1 MFELGFVFKFQ
12 AYDVF
17 QVVIVSPADNLLGFY
32 PADGEIPEV
41 SLYHSS
47 GWCSPTTV
55 EHIFQ
60 LVFEIINTIWLLPGG
75 NPSGQD

>member
-1 MFELGFVFKFQ
+1 MFKLGFVFKFQ

-17 QVVIVSPADNLLGFY
+17 QVVVVSPAGNLLGLY
-32 PADGEIPEV
+32 PADREISEF

-55 EHIFQ
+55 EHVFQ
-60 LVFEIINTIWLLPGG
+60 LVFEITNTIWLLPGG
-75 NPSGQD
+75 NTSGQE